1 MKIVATTTQSGNGID
16 SSFQQFLNES
26 DIEYVPRQRKSLERI
41 QRKTRPRGL

>member
-41 QRKTRPRGL
+41 QRENQAQGL